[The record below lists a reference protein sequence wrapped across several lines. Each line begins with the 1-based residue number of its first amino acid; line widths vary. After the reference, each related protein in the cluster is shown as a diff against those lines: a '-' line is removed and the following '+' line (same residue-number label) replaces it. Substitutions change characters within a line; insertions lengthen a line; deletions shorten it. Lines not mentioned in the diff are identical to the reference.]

1 MSSEVVTPF
10 RLRNP
15 FQSCHVHGFDLS
27 IAVLEELCV
36 LSCSTPNSL
45 RCGMAIHDYCSSPKV
60 ISARGHEMI
69 VVTT

>member
-36 LSCSTPNSL
+36 LSCSTPNS
-45 RCGMAIHDYCSSPKV
+45 IKV
-60 ISARGHEMI
+60 WNGH
-69 VVTT
+69 T

>member
-45 RCGMAIHDYCSSPKV
+45 RCGMA
-60 ISARGHEMI
+60 MI
-69 VVTT
+69 TVALRKSDFGTWS